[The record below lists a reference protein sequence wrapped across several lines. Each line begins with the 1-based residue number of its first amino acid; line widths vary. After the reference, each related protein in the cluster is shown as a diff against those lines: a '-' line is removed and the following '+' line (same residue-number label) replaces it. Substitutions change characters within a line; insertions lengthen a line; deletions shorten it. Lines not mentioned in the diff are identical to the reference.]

1 MRVGLKANQLFFTK
15 SKYDK
20 IALVASP
27 FFYQP
32 FESDPDDDPSDQDEE
47 SAAEESE
54 IDTAKQPPSTTTTD
68 DALIAQ
74 TQSLALN

>member
-1 MRVGLKANQLFFTK
+1 MARL
-15 SKYDK
+15 
-20 IALVASP
+20 

-54 IDTAKQPPSTTTTD
+54 IDTAKQPPSTTTD

-74 TQSLALN
+74 TQSLALNWKSDNNFSTI

>member
-1 MRVGLKANQLFFTK
+1 MARL
-15 SKYDK
+15 
-20 IALVASP
+20 

-32 FESDPDDDPSDQDEE
+32 FESDPDDGPSDQDEE

-68 DALIAQ
+68 ALIAQ